1 MRVISFDMNGTLTEN
16 RFVELVWGEGVP
28 RLYSMTRKIPL
39 EEARE
44 RVFREYDLVGEG
56 RVEWYDIKYWFRS
69 LGLGDDW
76 KGLLQSFQ
84 HEAKPFS
91 DTVHVLEALNQK
103 YELIVISNA
112 SREFIDIEL
121 GGTRLRGYFA
131 HVFSSTTDF
140 GEVKKTPNVYLKVCQ
155 ALGIEAKDMVHVG
168 DHRQFDFTVPRELG
182 IRAFHLD
189 RQGKETGEF
198 VVHSLSEFCQRVQ
211 PCQ

>member
-28 RLYSMTRKIPL
+28 RLYSMTRKMPL
-39 EEARE
+39 EEAKGL
-44 RVFREYDLVGEG
+44 VFKEYDRVGEG

-76 KGLLQSFQ
+76 KGLLQSLQ

-121 GGTRLRGYFA
+121 GGTGLRGYFA

-140 GEVKKTPNVYLKVCQ
+140 GEVKKTPDVYLKVCR
-155 ALGIEAKDMVHVG
+155 ALGIEPKDMVHVG
-168 DHRQFDFTVPRELG
+168 DHRQFDFTVPQELG
-182 IRAFHLD
+182 IKAFHLD

-198 VVHSLSEFCQRVQ
+198 VVHSLREFCEKLKSYQ
-211 PCQ
+211 

>member
-44 RVFREYDLVGEG
+44 RVFREYDRVGEG

-103 YELIVISNA
+103 SELIVISNA

-140 GEVKKTPNVYLKVCQ
+140 GEVKKTPDVYLRVCR
-155 ALGIEAKDMVHVG
+155 ALGIKPNDMVHVG
-168 DHRQFDFTVPRELG
+168 DHRQFDFTVPREFG
-182 IRAFHLD
+182 IRAFYLD

-198 VVHSLSEFCQRVQ
+198 VVHSLTEFCEKLKSYQ
-211 PCQ
+211 